1 MGERGYPTPLPLRE
15 SEGPI
20 AQRWEGEGMKPKY
33 SYKTLTRAQSLRREM
48 TDAEIK
54 LWSILRS
61 GQLDGAKFRRQQPI
75 GPFIVDFVCQ
85 QRRLIIEAD
94 GSQHCE
100 SETDG
105 KRDAFLRAKGY
116 RVMRF
121 WNSDILGS
129 IEAVGEE
136 ILRAL
141 SGPHPPTAARRAP
154 PSPSGGEG
162 FTASLPLSPTPLP
175 RGERG
180 FKDARHSNGLH
191 A

>member
-1 MGERGYPTPLPLRE
+1 
-15 SEGPI
+15 
-20 AQRWEGEGMKPKY
+20 MKPKY
-33 SYKTLTRAQSLRREM
+33 SYKTLTRAQSLRRDM

-85 QRRLIIEAD
+85 QHRLIIEAD
-94 GSQHCE
+94 GSQHCDSE
-100 SETDG
+100 SDA

-129 IEAVGEE
+129 IDAVGEE

-162 FTASLPLSPTPLP
+162 FGSSLPRSPTPLP
-175 RGERG
+175 PGARGAM
-180 FKDARHSNGLH
+180 DAAVSSTPSPSPGEGLR
-191 A
+191 

>member
-1 MGERGYPTPLPLRE
+1 
-15 SEGPI
+15 
-20 AQRWEGEGMKPKY
+20 MKPKY
-33 SYKTLTRAQSLRREM
+33 SYKTLTRAQSLRRDM

-61 GQLDGAKFRRQQPI
+61 GQLGGAKFRRQQPI

-85 QRRLIIEAD
+85 QHRLIVEAD

-100 SETDG
+100 SESDV

-121 WNSDILGS
+121 WNHDVLGS

-136 ILRAL
+136 ILRAV
-141 SGPHPPTAARRAP
+141 SGPLPPTAARRAP

-162 FTASLPLSPTPLP
+162 ALGQAPHP
-175 RGERG
+175 
-180 FKDARHSNGLH
+180 
-191 A
+191 

>member
-1 MGERGYPTPLPLRE
+1 
-15 SEGPI
+15 
-20 AQRWEGEGMKPKY
+20 MKPKY
-33 SYKTLTRAQSLRREM
+33 SYRTLTRAQTLRREM

-54 LWSILRS
+54 LWAILRA

-85 QRRLIIEAD
+85 ERRLIIEAD

-100 SETDG
+100 NDSDA
-105 KRDAFLRAKGY
+105 KRDAFLRSKGY

-121 WNSDILGS
+121 WNSDILTS
-129 IEAVGEE
+129 IEFVGEE

-154 PSPSGGEG
+154 PSPSRGEG
-162 FTASLPLSPTPLP
+162 ATASLPLSPTPLP
-175 RGERG
+175 QGERG
-180 FKDARHSNGLH
+180 FGADQASPAPASSGGQAPHP
-191 A
+191 